1 MLAYMAC
8 VLPCGSPHTYIFLN
22 GGRREMANIQTIKYA
37 LITLA
42 GATGIFIDTLF
53 VVIK

>member
-1 MLAYMAC
+1 
-8 VLPCGSPHTYIFLN
+8 
-22 GGRREMANIQTIKYA
+22 MANIQTIKYA